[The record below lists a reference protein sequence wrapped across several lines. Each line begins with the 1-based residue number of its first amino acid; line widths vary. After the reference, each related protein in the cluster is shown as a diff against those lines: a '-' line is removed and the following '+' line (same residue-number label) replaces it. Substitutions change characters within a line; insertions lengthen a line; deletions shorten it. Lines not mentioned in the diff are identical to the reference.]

1 MPRLRMLLL
10 ALALLAGALPGSA
23 GAAPLRAD
31 RGVDLD
37 WRIPGGHVF
46 SVVLTGTV
54 RALPRIRLVT
64 AEVVILPSGRM
75 LTRSV
80 ALLPARPEP
89 RPRPDMNLVVLPLP
103 AAMPLFLAALTGL
116 VLVGRTRRRPPHTAG
131 P

>member
-1 MPRLRMLLL
+1 MPRLCTLFL

-23 GAAPLRAD
+23 GAVPLRAD
-31 RGVDLD
+31 RAVDLD

-46 SVVLTGTV
+46 SVGPTGTV

-64 AEVVILPSGRM
+64 AEVVVLPSGRL

-80 ALLPARPEP
+80 AMLPARPEQ
-89 RPRPDMNLVVLPLP
+89 RPRPDVDLVVLPLP
-103 AAMPLFLAALTGL
+103 AAMPLFLAALAGL
-116 VLVGRTRRRPPHTAG
+116 FLAGRPRRRPPKTAG